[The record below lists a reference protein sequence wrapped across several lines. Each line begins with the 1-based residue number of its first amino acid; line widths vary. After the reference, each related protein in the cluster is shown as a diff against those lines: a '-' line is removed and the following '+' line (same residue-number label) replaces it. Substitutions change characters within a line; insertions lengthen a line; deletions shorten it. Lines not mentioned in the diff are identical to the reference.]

1 MEIQSLLDCD
11 FSFSGRISLG
21 VMPLL
26 LVMDSDGLLVPS
38 MNIIYTRQGDKQMKE
53 KDTTG
58 KKERKSSGSVIFCIP
73 TYTKRTHFF
82 VSLLCSTHN
91 FQVVLDSI
99 FIFDEVSQE
108 CPLSSSSQT
117 SIVKSNYEP
126 PAPPH
131 YFVLNYYILW
141 RQSVRHLI

>member
-58 KKERKSSGSVIFCIP
+58 KKERKSSGSVIFCMP

-82 VSLLCSTHN
+82 VSLLY
-91 FQVVLDSI
+91 VVLLYTQ
-99 FIFDEVSQE
+99 F
-108 CPLSSSSQT
+108 SSG
-117 SIVKSNYEP
+117 
-126 PAPPH
+126 
-131 YFVLNYYILW
+131 FRLNFHI
-141 RQSVRHLI
+141 